1 MNKQYKQQL
10 ESNIKKYAWY
20 KIFTKRVYLPL
31 IAIQLVNIGHVTVA
45 QLAIIAMVVSVVQLV
60 LQIPGGYFADKWGNR
75 PAILIGSAIAA
86 VSPLVYIIRPDF
98 YGGLVAD
105 LLFFGGYCLISG
117 AIEAF
122 MHDTLTALKRE
133 KDYAR
138 VMGRAQSYGL
148 IGNTVLLVAIPAT
161 YALHHSLPFILGFIS
176 LSVNFLLAASFTYPR
191 LVHKTKVKIKKPF
204 TALRSI
210 VTVANLSLFLFAGLL
225 FGVTHRG
232 GNYRELVYQDVGIP
246 IEYFGILVA
255 VGSLVGVLFGFCL
268 GLVDKLKARTFY
280 LLDLTIIAA
289 CMIAVGAGENPIV
302 VVSAFVIFAA
312 YDRVRLILI
321 QSRLLQEVEHAY
333 KATLLSALSLFSVM
347 GEIVMIALLA
357 YFIELGGYQEGYL
370 WFGGVV
376 LCAGLLLYIAVL
388 ASLKTASNKLKKN

>member
-1 MNKQYKQQL
+1 MNTQYKQQL
-10 ESNIKKYAWY
+10 ESNLRKYAWY

-86 VSPLVYIIRPDF
+86 GSPLVYIVRPDF
-98 YGGLVAD
+98 YGGLTAD
-105 LLFFGGYCLISG
+105 LMFFGGYCLISG

-133 KDYAR
+133 KDYAK

-148 IGNTVLLVAIPAT
+148 IGNTVLLIAIPAT
-161 YALHHSLPFILGFIS
+161 YTIHHSLPFVFGFVS
-176 LSVNFLLAASFTYPR
+176 LSINFLIAASFTHPK
-191 LVHKTKVKIKKPF
+191 VKHKTRVKKKKPIV
-204 TALRSI
+204 ALRSI
-210 VTVANLSLFLFAGLL
+210 VTVTNLSLFLFAGLL

-246 IEYFGILVA
+246 IEYFGVLVA
-255 VGSLVGVLFGFCL
+255 AGSLVGVLFGFGL
-268 GLVDKLKARTFY
+268 GLVDKLRAGTFY

-289 CMIAVGAGENPIV
+289 CMIAVGLGQNPLII
-302 VVSAFVIFAA
+302 VSAFIIFAA

-321 QSRLLQEVEHAY
+321 QSRLLQEVEHTY

-376 LCAGLLLYIAVL
+376 LLAGLVLYFAVL
-388 ASLKTASNKLKKN
+388 ASLKRASNKLKKN